1 MLISATAGPEGAQPG
16 ELLALKVFARD
27 GALPDDSLVS
37 NAPVTPQESDVRVEP
52 RAFAPALR
60 PLLVTLAEFLGTVN

>member
-1 MLISATAGPEGAQPG
+1 VLIGATAGPEGAQPG

-37 NAPVTPQESDVRVEP
+37 NVPVTPQESDVRVER
-52 RAFAPALR
+52 RAFAPASR
-60 PLLVTLAEFLGTVN
+60 PLPSRWPSFWGP